1 LDTQRRHGSDT
12 GQPSIGNPE
21 KTNKQTAKQK
31 KKKEIG
37 KECGSARIKPVKR
50 MLAPFQNSKEL
61 IRQQQALNSQELKNN
76 TSKPQGPRTAGEG
89 NEERGGVSV
98 IRLNPREG

>member
-1 LDTQRRHGSDT
+1 MALTRASRASETPRKQ
-12 GQPSIGNPE
+12 I
-21 KTNKQTAKQK
+21 NKPRNKR

>member
-1 LDTQRRHGSDT
+1 
-12 GQPSIGNPE
+12 
-21 KTNKQTAKQK
+21 
-31 KKKEIG
+31 
-37 KECGSARIKPVKR
+37 

-61 IRQQQALNSQELKNN
+61 VRQQQALNSQELKNN